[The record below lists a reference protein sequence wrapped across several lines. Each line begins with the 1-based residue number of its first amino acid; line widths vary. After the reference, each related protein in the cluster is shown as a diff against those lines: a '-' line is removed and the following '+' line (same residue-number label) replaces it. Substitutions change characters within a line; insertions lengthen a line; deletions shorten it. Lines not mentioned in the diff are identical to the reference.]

1 MINKVAPSILSADFV
16 NLERDIRHLAA
27 CGADYIHVDVM
38 DGLFVPN
45 ISIGLPVVAAIR
57 KITDVP
63 LDVHLMID
71 RPVRYVER
79 FCDVGADILT
89 IHAEADTVENNLE
102 ALRMIRGKGVRAAVS
117 VKPGT
122 PAEALEPYWGLMD
135 LILVMTVEPGFG
147 GQKFMA
153 DMMPKVRALR
163 EAISQRS
170 PDTELEVDGG
180 VNQETAKTCVEA
192 GANVLVAGSALFKA
206 PDIAAFIDGIHQ
218 LS

>member
-1 MINKVAPSILSADFV
+1 MIKVAPSILSADFV
-16 NLERDIRHLAA
+16 NLERDIRHVAD

-45 ISIGLPVVAAIR
+45 ITIGIPVTAAIR
-57 KITDVP
+57 RISERP

-71 RPVRYVER
+71 RPLRYVEQ
-79 FCDVGADILT
+79 FCDAGADILT

-102 ALRMIRGKGVRAAVS
+102 ALRRIRAKGVRAAVS

-153 DMMPKVRALR
+153 DMMPKVRTLR
-163 EAISQRS
+163 ESIERHS
-170 PDTELEVDGG
+170 PGTELEVDGG
-180 VNQETAKTCVEA
+180 VNPETAKVCVEA
-192 GANVLVAGSALFKA
+192 GADVLVAGSALFKA
-206 PDIAAFIDGIHQ
+206 PDIAAFIEGIHN
-218 LS
+218 LG

>member
-1 MINKVAPSILSADFV
+1 MIKVAPSILSADFV
-16 NLERDIRHLAA
+16 NLERDIRHVAD

-45 ISIGLPVVAAIR
+45 ITIGIPVTAAIR
-57 KITDVP
+57 RISERP

-71 RPVRYVER
+71 RPLRYVEE
-79 FCDVGADILT
+79 FCDAGADILT

-102 ALRMIRGKGVRAAVS
+102 ALRRIRAKGVRAAVS

-153 DMMPKVRALR
+153 DMMPKVRTLR
-163 EAISQRS
+163 ESIERRS
-170 PDTELEVDGG
+170 PGTELEVDGG
-180 VNQETAKTCVEA
+180 VNPETAKVCVEA
-192 GANVLVAGSALFKA
+192 GADVLVAGSALFKA
-206 PDIAAFIDGIHQ
+206 PDIAAFIEGIHK
-218 LS
+218 LG

>member
-1 MINKVAPSILSADFV
+1 MIKVAPSILSADFV
-16 NLERDIRHLAA
+16 NLERDIRHVAD

-45 ISIGLPVVAAIR
+45 ITIGIPVTAAIR
-57 KITDVP
+57 RISERP

-71 RPVRYVER
+71 RPLRYVEQ
-79 FCDVGADILT
+79 FCDAGADILT

-102 ALRMIRGKGVRAAVS
+102 ALRRIRAKGVRAAVS

-153 DMMPKVRALR
+153 DMMPKVRTLR
-163 EAISQRS
+163 ESIERRS
-170 PDTELEVDGG
+170 PGTELEVDGG
-180 VNQETAKTCVEA
+180 VNPETAKVCVEA
-192 GANVLVAGSALFKA
+192 GADVLVAGSALFKA
-206 PDIAAFIDGIHQ
+206 PDIAAFIEGIHN
-218 LS
+218 LG